1 MSGSLQGEPG
11 YEYHEHEHSEYQHM
25 HEPEQDVGAAGREN
39 SAKIANSTAANKRQ
53 VRGRRMRPSK
63 EAFTPSQG

>member
-1 MSGSLQGEPG
+1 MNTHG
-11 YEYHEHEHSEYQHM
+11 EYQHM